1 MPKMY
6 HDRAVEFNGLSLR
19 EQVLNGKRI
28 GIFGKGGSGKSSVTV
43 LLAKALKKSGYDVC
57 VLDADSTNIGLAQ
70 ALGIEKPPAPL
81 LDYFGGAVTYPMDD
95 PMPLIGADLAID
107 DLPEA
112 YYGRSPDGIQFFMAG
127 KMGDKGP
134 GARCD
139 RPIAEIVR
147 DFRPRYE
154 GQQPVTL
161 VDFRA
166 GFEDSTRRSIVNLD
180 WIVVVIDPTM
190 AAVQMAIN
198 MQEMVNQI
206 RVGGRV
212 FFVLNR
218 VQDALT
224 ERFLRVR
231 LAEEGIEPLGVIPE
245 TPALSMAWLMGEP
258 VIKTPA
264 QEEAEWIIKQLETA
278 VNHTTLS
285 ADKCDEHL
293 ESVAWADYGQNN
305 PSSGAWQPRSGRN
318 VAVAGKRPSPESY
331 WY

>member
-112 YYGRSPDGIQFFMAG
+112 YYGRSPDGIQFFVAG

-258 VIKTPA
+258 VITTPA
-264 QEEAEWIIKQLETA
+264 QAEAEWIVKQLETA

-285 ADKCDEHL
+285 ADKRDKLL
-293 ESVAWADYGQNN
+293 EGVAWADLDQNN
-305 PSSGAWQPRSGRN
+305 HSSEVWQPRSGRN
-318 VAVAGKRPSPESY
+318 ATVASKRPSPESY

>member
-206 RVGGRV
+206 RVGGGV

-218 VQDALT
+218 VHDALT
-224 ERFLRVR
+224 ERFLRIR
-231 LAEEGIEPLGVIPE
+231 LAEADIEPLGVIPE
-245 TPALSMAWLMGEP
+245 TPGLSMAWLMGEP
-258 VIKTPA
+258 VITTPA
-264 QEEAEWIIKQLETA
+264 QAEAEWIVKQLETA

-293 ESVAWADYGQNN
+293 ERVTWVDLAQSNHSPEV
-305 PSSGAWQPRSGRN
+305 WQPRSGRN
-318 VAVAGKRPSPESY
+318 AAVAGKRPPPESY